1 MKDENWLESMEKLS
15 AIRLFSSL
23 YVKKTRK
30 GALTSAQEVDLL
42 FRTALAK
49 DLITPLDLS
58 RAMGTSKTIVSRLI
72 EDLNR
77 KKLITKSYNRE
88 DKRSYSLSITEQGKR
103 ELDSMYHY
111 YLEPLCELRE
121 NLGEEEFGL
130 LIKLIEKANKGKV
143 CKK

>member
-1 MKDENWLESMEKLS
+1 M
-15 AIRLFSSL
+15 
-23 YVKKTRK
+23 
-30 GALTSAQEVDLL
+30 TSAQEVDLL

-103 ELDSMYHY
+103 ELDR
-111 YLEPLCELRE
+111 L
-121 NLGEEEFGL
+121 
-130 LIKLIEKANKGKV
+130 
-143 CKK
+143 